1 MKKSILTFSALG
13 LAMAAAP
20 AMADD
25 DDRQPSMQERAAI
38 EKSVKAAG
46 YVSWEEV
53 EFDDGMWE
61 VDDARRAGSNVDYDL
76 KLDPNSYDITAS
88 RED

>member
-1 MKKSILTFSALG
+1 
-13 LAMAAAP
+13 
-20 AMADD
+20 MADD